1 MSIKSTVELLRH
13 VPLFAGVDPAH
24 LQVLS
29 FAAVRHVLQKGQ
41 TLYRAGDPGTSGYLV
56 VSGTAQATARDSV
69 EVVATIERGA
79 FLGELAML
87 AKLPHHLT
95 VTAISTLTVNVIG
108 NDLFLKL
115 MSEFPEA
122 GTRIVETV
130 AAKLDSSML
139 MLREVQLLF
148 EKAKSFSRR

>member
-41 TLYRAGDPGTSGYLV
+41 VLYRAGDPGRAAIWWCRARRRPLLPAAARRSRRSGAGRF
-56 VSGTAQATARDSV
+56 SPSSPCWRSCRT
-69 EVVATIERGA
+69 
-79 FLGELAML
+79 
-87 AKLPHHLT
+87 HLT
-95 VTAISTLTVNVIG
+95 VTATSTLTVNEFG
-108 NDLFLKL
+108 HDLLLKL
-115 MSEFPEA
+115 IGEFPEA
-122 GTRIVETV
+122 GARIVETS

-148 EKAKSFSRR
+148 EKAQSFSRR